1 MMGYTNDEQIASGI
15 HFWLRAREVIVAE
28 QRQGNSVVFVN
39 LDACMGSQIVT
50 IKELERL
57 KARYTNRTLRR
68 METFTQKNVA
78 ISGIDTQ
85 AVPGRY
91 LQCVVYI
98 VTYLGSVRQSFY
110 VLVDGIEK
118 TIIQAEEN
126 LLPGSFLVNKAFVFP
141 QPQNHTYC
149 IVFTPIASFVFPQ
162 CSNPF
167 QISVPS
173 EFTTMAGRRLRDA
186 VIGILTSGD
195 LRGSIKTEV
204 PLNSTF
210 NRGNTVAVTF
220 WSACPRND
228 LLTEGTFALA
238 EILPRD
244 IKTWV
249 PAYDDDDF
257 CFKFKSSRPAKL
269 SPQSYATIKWRI
281 PESAS
286 FGVYRISHFGASKS
300 LFGSFRHFT
309 RFF

>member
-1 MMGYTNDEQIASGI
+1 MVDAGVNRSPSGYLNNPAEESQGTFMSRTNSI
-15 HFWLRAREVIVAE
+15 
-28 QRQGNSVVFVN
+28 
-39 LDACMGSQIVT
+39 T
-50 IKELERL
+50 KELQHDSWTTGLNRKVLKVLMTYLPIDQILAESNRRVSSLVPNDDANVPATAKINCALVWNVL
-57 KARYTNRTLRR
+57 KAPDQEQVNRLRPKP
-68 METFTQKNVA
+68 FLLD
-78 ISGIDTQ
+78 SGEMKEPYDW
-85 AVPGRY
+85 A
-91 LQCVVYI
+91 
-98 VTYLGSVRQSFY
+98 
-110 VLVDGIEK
+110 
-118 TIIQAEEN
+118 
-126 LLPGSFLVNKAFVFP
+126 
-141 QPQNHTYC
+141 
-149 IVFTPIASFVFPQ
+149 
-162 CSNPF
+162 
-167 QISVPS
+167 ISVPS

-186 VIGILTSGD
+186 VKGILTSGD

-238 EILPRD
+238 EILPKD

-281 PESAS
+281 QESAS

-300 LFGSFRHFT
+300 LFGSIRHFT